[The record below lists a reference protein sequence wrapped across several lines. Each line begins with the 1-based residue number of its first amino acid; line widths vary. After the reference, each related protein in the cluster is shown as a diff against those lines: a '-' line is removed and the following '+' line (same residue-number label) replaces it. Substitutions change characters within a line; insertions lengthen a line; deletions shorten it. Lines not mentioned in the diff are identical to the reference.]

1 MRMKRL
7 VLLLKTALAAAVAS
21 AFVGCSQQSQD
32 ITPAAPQEDPYFV
45 EEEDARAIAEGFLT
59 TSGLRAVAD
68 KPIFLLLD
76 ETKLRQKGD
85 PAGQP
90 AYYVY
95 SLDGGGFIIVSATK
109 LARPVLGFSL
119 QNDFSEE
126 NKNMLSFLSSI
137 SGDIQDARARLTLG
151 DPNEDDPYID
161 PGEEVPGMG
170 KVVVPMMLKTRW
182 NQDQYTGGMLPG
194 GYAIGC
200 LALATGQIMKYWEY
214 PSEAVGYYS
223 YTDRNLGFIE
233 HDYNYRIDW
242 DAMPLINTEPNEMVA
257 RFFYGLAMSMNM
269 EFGPESGAIMTDA
282 ASALVRHYGYP
293 KDIYVLQRGQMTADE
308 WTPIIEGEINKGR
321 PVLLG
326 GQSSGGGHA
335 FVLDGYTDQDYFH
348 VNWGWG
354 GTSDGWFAIDGL
366 NPDAL
371 GTGGGSGG
379 GFNQYQH
386 MMMNFQPPL
395 SVQGDDTDPVVDE
408 EEKDLDPVVAYD
420 PVYGL
425 SQLQAF
431 LSYTKFGTLETAS
444 GPERYTFFSDRFISA
459 TIGGEVSYTIDPTY
473 SADKLP
479 CWIYIWIDVDND
491 GYFADYEL
499 FAHHDEIEGIA
510 QGTITVPDVIKEG
523 THRMRVIMSLD
534 GVPAPQQSFMNGEVE
549 DYTIT
554 IK

>member
-1 MRMKRL
+1 MKRL
-7 VLLLKTALAAAVAS
+7 VLLLKTALVTAVAS
-21 AFVGCSQQSQD
+21 AFVGCTQQSQD
-32 ITPAAPQEDPYFV
+32 VTPTAPQEDPYFV
-45 EEEDARAIAEGFLT
+45 EEQDARAIAEGFLA

-68 KPIFLLLD
+68 KPLSLLFD
-76 ETKLRQKGD
+76 ETKLRQKTD
-85 PAGQP
+85 QSGQP

-95 SLDGGGFIIVSATK
+95 SLDGGGFVIVSATK

-119 QNDFSEE
+119 QNDFSKE

-137 SGDIQDARARLTLG
+137 SGDIQYARARLTEG
-151 DPNEDDPYID
+151 DPNEDDPYIGE
-161 PGEEVPGMG
+161 GEEVPSMG

-194 GYAIGC
+194 GFAIGC

-223 YTDRNLGFIE
+223 YTDANLGFIE

-242 DAMPLINTEPNEMVA
+242 DAMPLINDQPNEMVA

-269 EFGPESGAIMTDA
+269 EFGPESGAVMPDA
-282 ASALVRHYGYP
+282 ATALVRHYGYS
-293 KDIYVLQRGQMTADE
+293 KDIYVLQRNNAATAE
-308 WTPIIEGEINKGR
+308 WLPNVKGEIDKGR
-321 PVLLG
+321 PVLYG
-326 GQSSGGGHA
+326 GQGEDGGHA

-354 GTSDGWFAIDGL
+354 GTSDGWFAIDAL

-379 GFNQYQH
+379 FNKYQH

-395 SVQGDDTDPVVDE
+395 SVKGDDTDPVVDE
-408 EEKDLDPVVAYD
+408 EEEDLTPVVAYD

-444 GPERYTFFSDRFISA
+444 GPERYTFFSDRFIPAS
-459 TIGGEVSYTIDPTY
+459 IGEEISYTIDPTY
-473 SADKLP
+473 AADAVP

-499 FAHHDEIEGIA
+499 IAQHDAIEGAAKGSI
-510 QGTITVPDVIKEG
+510 TIPNVISEG
-523 THRMRVIMSLD
+523 GHRMRVIMSLD
-534 GVPAPQQSFMNGEVE
+534 GVPAPQKPFMNGEVE

-554 IK
+554 VK